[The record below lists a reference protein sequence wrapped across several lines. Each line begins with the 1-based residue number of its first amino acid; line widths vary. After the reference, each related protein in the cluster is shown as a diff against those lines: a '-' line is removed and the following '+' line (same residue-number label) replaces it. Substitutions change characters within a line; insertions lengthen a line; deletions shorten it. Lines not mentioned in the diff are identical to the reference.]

1 MTLAEIMRLALRQLD
16 EDPADVSEFADLF
29 RNYANLGYKLL
40 VSRYYKPKDTVMLR
54 TDDKGAAYIEG
65 MDIDY
70 IVSLRD
76 SYDRDVHYHIS
87 ADGTQIET
95 TQKNADLTAVCVI
108 EFPPM
113 REETESPRIPE
124 YAHQALVDYICYRH
138 LSNGNAAKQ
147 SRAMLY
153 YQMFEQTARTI
164 KPQGGGSVTRMRNLY
179 TATDIRNVGW

>member
-16 EDPADVSEFADLF
+16 EDPADISEFADLF

-40 VSRYYKPKDTVMLR
+40 VSRYYKPKDTVTLL
-54 TDDKGAAYIEG
+54 TDDKGMACIEG

-70 IVSLRD
+70 IVSLCDSRD
-76 SYDRDVHYHIS
+76 CNIHFHIS
-87 ADGTQIET
+87 ADGAWIET
-95 TQKNADLTAVCVI
+95 PRKNADLTAVCVI

-113 REETESPRIPE
+113 REDTESPRIPE
-124 YAHQALVDYICYRH
+124 HAHQALVDYVCYRH
-138 LSNGNAAKQ
+138 LMNGNAAKQ
-147 SRAMLY
+147 SRAMMY

-164 KPQGGGSVTRMRNLY
+164 KPQGSGSVTRMRNLY

>member
-16 EDPADVSEFADLF
+16 EDPADISEFADLF
-29 RNYANLGYKLL
+29 RKYANLGYKLL

-54 TDDKGAAYIEG
+54 TDEKGEAYIEG

-76 SYDRDVHYHIS
+76 SYDRDMYYS
-87 ADGTQIET
+87 LSSDGTQIKT
-95 TQKNADLTAVCVI
+95 TKPNADLTAVCVI
-108 EFPPM
+108 ELPPM
-113 REETESPRIPE
+113 REDTESPRIPE
-124 YAHQALVDYICYRH
+124 HAQQALVDYVCYRY
-138 LSNGNAAKQ
+138 LLNGNAAKQ

-153 YQMFEQTARTI
+153 YQSFEQTARMI
-164 KPQGGGSVTRMRNLY
+164 KPHGSGSVTRMRNLY